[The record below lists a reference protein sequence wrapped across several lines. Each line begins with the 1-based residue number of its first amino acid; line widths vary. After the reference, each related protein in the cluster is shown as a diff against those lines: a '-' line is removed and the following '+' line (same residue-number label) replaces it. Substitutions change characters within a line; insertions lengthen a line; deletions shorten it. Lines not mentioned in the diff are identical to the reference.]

1 MALPKQPCKPPRR
14 PGSKSFCSTIAA
26 SWSPNLKLVA
36 WAENGCSSSSYHVCF
51 RQGGGGKGKASSAA
65 LGKRSFPEA
74 PPTVSCH
81 TPFVM
86 GSSVSARE
94 AEQCSFSLSR
104 KVATCQEIERGA
116 SGSRTPCPPGPAVS
130 SMPWL
135 PGPPPGPLA
144 VRTPS
149 PAPQASLLLLQRRAA
164 LSPFP
169 EPAFSDQAPALGL
182 GFPAHPA
189 HPHFLFLL
197 VIKTQTCLVE
207 PEGQ

>member
-1 MALPKQPCKPPRR
+1 MGPP
-14 PGSKSFCSTIAA
+14 
-26 SWSPNLKLVA
+26 
-36 WAENGCSSSSYHVCF
+36 
-51 RQGGGGKGKASSAA
+51 
-65 LGKRSFPEA
+65 
-74 PPTVSCH
+74 
-81 TPFVM
+81 
-86 GSSVSARE
+86 VSARE
-94 AEQCSFSLSR
+94 AEQRSFSVSR
-104 KVATCQEIERGA
+104 EVATCQEIERGA

-149 PAPQASLLLLQRRAA
+149 PAPQASLPLLQRRAA
-164 LSPFP
+164 LSLFP

-197 VIKTQTCLVE
+197 VIKTQTGLVE
-207 PEGQ
+207 PEGQWTRARRQIGSRQDLATFASPILLFFLFLSLPEYSTVSKFVFF